1 MTNKSIPHK
10 ADIWLAQL
18 GWTALRGQMPR
29 GDGPVEFRVIAPW
42 CPDCVD
48 WGPEVSR
55 NLPGEGRAVFL
66 VGEFA
71 QAREIL
77 GYAEKHWPAELPVLH
92 GTTEKSEIA
101 RISARF
107 RQMRTALGDARKWGV
122 PTVIQGRLF
131 NGRLLVENL
140 FDPSA

>member
-1 MTNKSIPHK
+1 MMNKSPPHK

-29 GDGPVEFRVIAPW
+29 GDGPVEFRIIAPW

-48 WGPEVSR
+48 WGPEIAHG
-55 NLPGEGRAVFL
+55 LPKDGRAVFL

-71 QAREIL
+71 QAGEVL
-77 GYAEKHWPAELPVLH
+77 EYAKSHWPAELPVLH
-92 GTTEKSEIA
+92 GTAEKSEIA

-107 RQMRTALGDARKWGV
+107 RQMRAAFGDVRKWGV

-140 FDPSA
+140 FDLSA

>member
-1 MTNKSIPHK
+1 MNKSVSHK
-10 ADIWLAQL
+10 ADIWIAQL
-18 GWTALRGQMPR
+18 GWTALRGQMPL
-29 GDGPVEFRVIAPW
+29 GDGPVEFRIIAPW

-48 WGPEVSR
+48 WGPEIAS
-55 NLPGEGRAVFL
+55 NLPGDGRAVFL

-71 QAREIL
+71 LASEIL
-77 GYAEKHWPAELPVLH
+77 AYAERHWPSGLPVLH
-92 GTTEKSEIA
+92 GTSEKSEIA

-107 RQMRTALGDARKWGV
+107 RQMRAAFGDARKWGV
-122 PTVIQGRLF
+122 PTVIQGHLF